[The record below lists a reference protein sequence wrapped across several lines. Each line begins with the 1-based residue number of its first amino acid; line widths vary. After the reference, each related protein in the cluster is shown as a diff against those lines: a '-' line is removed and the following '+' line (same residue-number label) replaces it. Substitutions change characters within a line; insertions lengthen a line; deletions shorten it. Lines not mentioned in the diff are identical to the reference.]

1 MTSGSGSWSRS
12 WSSGFLDKAFR
23 HSTHATLPLAN
34 VAVSSI
40 VLQHVA
46 VLAYCKE
53 LQMPL
58 QLQLSTL
65 NTTSCFCNTT
75 SCFWRCVR
83 MCVCVCVCYD
93 VSSGLHN
100 SLGVH
105 LFRLLDYNYSIWTS
119 ERGSNRVQHTRSS
132 LSWYRRN
139 IRFIGTHAHLQSL
152 MPPSSALLYAQRH
165 CCRTAT
171 YCCRRRSSLLRNCK
185 LL

>member
-1 MTSGSGSWSRS
+1 MTSESRS
-12 WSSGFLDKAFR
+12 WSSGCLDKAFR

-65 NTTSCFCNTT
+65 NTTSFFCNTT

-93 VSSGLHN
+93 VGSGLHN

-105 LFRLLDYNYSIWTS
+105 LFRLLDSTIRYEHVSVASTAYNIHVAVFHSS
-119 ERGSNRVQHTRSS
+119 EGTFDSSEHTPICNRASF
-132 LSWYRRN
+132 LSTA
-139 IRFIGTHAHLQSL
+139 I
-152 MPPSSALLYAQRH
+152 
-165 CCRTAT
+165 RTAPL
-171 YCCRRRSSLLRNCK
+171 RRIAVDGDLAFCTIASCYAI
-185 LL
+185 